1 MKDDI
6 SSILKGWGEPA
17 YRIKQVEDARRTGIR
32 SWEDVTTLPKDL
44 REKLSEV
51 VPLWTVTP
59 DAVAESTDGTLKWRL
74 RTHDG
79 LAIESV
85 LIKHARGRRT
95 LCVSSQAGCALGC
108 KFCATGTMG
117 PGRQHRD

>member
-85 LIKHARGRRT
+85 LINAPDFEVQLHLFGETPRPRPTSA
-95 LCVSSQAGCALGC
+95 LCAAAAGS
-108 KFCATGTMG
+108 
-117 PGRQHRD
+117 R